1 MLGSTSASAASRSS
15 LSPAKRKAKTKSL
28 NAEELW
34 NVIASSKGHK
44 KQGKSRVEDVSQ
56 DDYNPKKTSASRS
69 FASSDEIVVRHR
81 KPVRKEVTAN
91 DDDIGYVPL
100 QPSFKEEP
108 PGESISKGM
117 RKRKRLRDD
126 SPAPTLLS
134 PSSDKA
140 QNIIVDSNGMKEN
153 LYLAARDDS
162 VSTEL
167 TRRGSLK
174 ELPLRA
180 SVIKSKVC
188 YWLVQSS
195 LCTLTLVLVSSGW
208 GFPCCTAFIFRT
220 SSSSSPF
227 PIKIE
232 C

>member
-1 MLGSTSASAASRSS
+1 MLGSTSASRSS
-15 LSPAKRKAKTKSL
+15 LSSAKRKAKTKTLS
-28 NAEELW
+28 AEELR

-44 KQGKSRVEDVSQ
+44 KQGKSRVDDVFQ
-56 DDYNPKKTSASRS
+56 DDYDPKKTSAPRS
-69 FASSDEIVVRHR
+69 FTSGDEIVVRHR
-81 KPVRKEVTAN
+81 KPVVTA
-91 DDDIGYVPL
+91 DDDSGYAPL

-117 RKRKRLRDD
+117 QRRKRLRDD

-153 LYLAARDDS
+153 LYHSARDDS

-167 TRRGSLK
+167 TRRGRIK

-195 LCTLTLVLVSSGW
+195 LCALTLRLVSSDW
-208 GFPCCTAFIFRT
+208 GFRCSTTFIFRI
-220 SSSSSPF
+220 SSCASPF
-227 PIKIE
+227 SIKIE